1 SIKVTRKN
9 RPMPMAIMDSNL
21 PELHRIGSWYV
32 LAVFKRDLVDQ
43 NPSIL
48 PVFFLPGQNLRFSQ
62 VV

>member
-1 SIKVTRKN
+1 
-9 RPMPMAIMDSNL
+9 MDSNL

-48 PVFFLPGQNLRFSQ
+48 PLFFLSGQNLRFSQ